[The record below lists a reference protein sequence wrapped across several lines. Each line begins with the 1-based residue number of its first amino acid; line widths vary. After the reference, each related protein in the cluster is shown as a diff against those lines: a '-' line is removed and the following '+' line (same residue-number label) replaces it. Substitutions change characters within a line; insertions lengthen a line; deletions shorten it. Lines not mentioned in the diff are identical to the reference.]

1 MKQRFRVAGAL
12 VAAAAFALAACSSAD
27 ESKNTSPSS
36 ATGGAATTAG
46 GAATTAGGAATT
58 AGGAATTAG
67 GAATTAAGST
77 AGSGTVQLTQGG
89 NVTIEV
95 VTHGQA
101 SDPFWSVVKKGVDDA
116 AKVTGAKVNYSA
128 PATFDMVQ
136 MSQLIDA
143 AVAKKPDGLV
153 VSVPDYDALKTSLAA
168 ATAAGIPIV
177 TMNSGS
183 DHFQEIGAITHVGQD
198 ETIAGE
204 GAGKRLAEA
213 GAKNVVCVNQ
223 EVGNAALDARCAGA
237 KSEIEKAGG
246 KMSVLQV
253 DLNDAAGAQQ
263 TISSAIQ
270 SDSSIDAVLT
280 LGPTGAAPAL
290 AALTDLGKVGK
301 IKLAT
306 FDLSPAVVDAIAK
319 GDMLFAVDQQ
329 QYLQGYL
336 PIIFLD
342 LYVKNLNTVGGGL
355 PVLTGPGFVTKDNA
369 ARIKALAAA
378 GTR

>member
-1 MKQRFRVAGAL
+1 MKRRFRLAGAL
-12 VAAAAFALAACSSAD
+12 VAAAFALGACSSAD
-27 ESKNTSPSS
+27 ESKNTSANSV
-36 ATGGAATTAG
+36 TGGGATTTGGGETTAATSG
-46 GAATTAGGAATT
+46 KSTT
-58 AGGAATTAG
+58 
-67 GAATTAAGST
+67 AGST
-77 AGSGTVQLTQGG
+77 ASSDTVQLTQGG
-89 NVTIEV
+89 SISIEV

-116 AKVTGAKVNYSA
+116 AKVTGAKVSYSA

-153 VSVPDYDALKTSLAA
+153 VSVPDYDALKASLDGAKS
-168 ATAAGIPIV
+168 AGIPIV

-213 GAKNVVCVNQ
+213 GAKNVLCINQ

-237 KSEIEKAGG
+237 KTEVEKGGG
-246 KMSVLQV
+246 KLSVLQV
-253 DLNDAAGAQQ
+253 NLNDAAGAQQ

-270 SDSSIDAVLT
+270 SDSSVDAVLA

-290 AALTDLGKVGK
+290 AALTDLGKVGD

-306 FDLSPAVVDAIAK
+306 FDLSSAVIDAIAN

-336 PIIFLD
+336 PIVFLD
-342 LYVKNLNTVGGGL
+342 LYVKNLNTVGGGQ

-369 ARIKALAAA
+369 AKIKALAAA